1 MKERYTLID
10 GKVCRRI
17 TRRSAQKLSETT
29 DIPVYCF
36 PVYAVPTSP
45 FSIGIMMNVTPK
57 SKDEFYARMYEFMYY
72 NGNRQMGYYA
82 AFYTPVEEA
91 QK

>member
-17 TRRSAQKLSETT
+17 SRPTARKLSECT
-29 DIPVYCF
+29 DIPVYCY
-36 PVYAVPTSP
+36 PVYAAPTNP
-45 FSIGIMMNVTPK
+45 FCCGILMNNTPQTK
-57 SKDEFYARMYEFMYY
+57 ETFYSRMYEFMYY

-82 AFYTPVEEA
+82 AFYTPIEEE
-91 QK
+91 